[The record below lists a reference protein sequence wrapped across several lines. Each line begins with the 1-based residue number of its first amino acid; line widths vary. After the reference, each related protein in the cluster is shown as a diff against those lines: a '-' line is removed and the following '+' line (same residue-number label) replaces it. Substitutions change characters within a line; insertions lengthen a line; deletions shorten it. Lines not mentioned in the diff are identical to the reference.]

1 MTKKNRLSKEQSP
14 YLKQHES
21 NPVDWYPWGPEALK
35 KARDEDKPI
44 LLSVGYSAC
53 HWCHVMAHESFENE
67 ETAKLMNRSFVS
79 IKVDREERPDLDQI
93 YQNVAQVMTQG
104 GGWPLTVF
112 LTPDLKPFFGGTYFP
127 PEDRYGRPGFPRLLN
142 ALSDAYANQRENV
155 DSNAEKLLEAIEK
168 LESTDNE
175 SLRAESRHTGGLA
188 PGVAPKVAL
197 KDLESVTLRVLQ
209 GVDFIEGGLVGAPKF
224 PNTMTF
230 QFLWRMSKV
239 SQVEGAREG
248 ALVALTKMARGGIF
262 DQIGGGFHRYSVDDL
277 WAVPHFEKMLY
288 DNALLLK
295 LYGEVLVA
303 DSTLPDDVR
312 GLFEETLEKTLYYLD
327 REMRTPFGLF
337 MAAQD
342 ADSEGHEG
350 KFFVWT
356 PDQMRE
362 VLGEGDDFDLAS
374 QYYGVTQAGNF
385 EGGSTV
391 LFQAKSLTELQKSDP
406 RHATVENLER
416 VRQKLFEARSKR
428 IRPGDDDKA
437 LVAWN
442 GLLISGL
449 LWAAEGLARSKVK
462 ERKDLAASARFWA
475 EDVLD
480 RLVKM
485 TRTTETQRLPAIVTA
500 TGPRLNGYLD
510 DYAFM
515 AQAALDL
522 SRFANTAEKREAAL
536 THAAAWVDS
545 ALARFEDDEGG
556 FFFTSDDH
564 EKLIQR
570 PKSIHDQAIPSG
582 TAVLLTVAS
591 ALSEILED
599 DRSSRFRER
608 VAFHTESLAG
618 GVMRR
623 PFGSSEFL
631 CHLLQ
636 EVLGPIA
643 VSGPDAKALFQK
655 LESAT
660 AWTYWK
666 KDSQQWLVCQKQ
678 ACGAPLDSAE
688 EAEADIRMKFK
699 PVGP

>member
-1 MTKKNRLSKEQSP
+1 MVKKAGPSKNRLSKEQSP
-14 YLKQHES
+14 YLKQHEN
-21 NPVDWYPWGPEALK
+21 NPVDWYAWGPEALK
-35 KARDEDKPI
+35 KAKDENKPI

-67 ETAKLMNRSFVS
+67 ETAKLMNEYFVN

-127 PEDRYGRPGFPRLLN
+127 PEDRYGRPGFPRLLK
-142 ALSDAYANQRENV
+142 ALADAYKNQRENV
-155 DSNAEKLLEAIEK
+155 DENAAKLLDAIEK
-168 LESTDNE
+168 LESTDTE
-175 SLRAESRHTGGLA
+175 ALRDQSRHSGGLV
-188 PGVAPKVAL
+188 GSAPKLAL
-197 KDLESVTLRVLQ
+197 KDLESVSLRVLQ
-209 GVDFIEGGLVGAPKF
+209 GVDFVEGGMIGAPKF

-239 SQVEGAREG
+239 SSVEGAREG

-295 LYGEVLVA
+295 LYGEVLA
-303 DSTLPDDVR
+303 TDSDLPSEIRDLFESTLQ
-312 GLFEETLEKTLYYLD
+312 KTLTYLD

-350 KFFVWT
+350 KFFVWN
-356 PDQMRE
+356 PQQLED
-362 VLGEGDDFDLAS
+362 VLGNGPDLDLAKKF
-374 QYYGVTQAGNF
+374 YGVDSTGNF
-385 EGGSTV
+385 EGGMTV
-391 LFQAKSLTELQKSDP
+391 PYQAKTLSEISASSED
-406 RHATVENLER
+406 LER
-416 VRQKLFEARSKR
+416 IRQKLFKARSQR
-428 IRPGDDDKA
+428 VRPGDDDKA
-437 LVAWN
+437 LVGWN

-449 LWAAEGLARSKVK
+449 LWAGMGLARSADQG
-462 ERKDLAASARFWA
+462 RKKLGQESVQWA
-475 EDVLD
+475 EEVLNH
-480 RLVKM
+480 LVKL
-485 TRTTETQRLPAIVTA
+485 TRTSETQRLPAIVTEK
-500 TGPRLNGYLD
+500 GPRLNGYLD

-522 SRFANTAEKREAAL
+522 SRFSKSAETRSRAL
-536 THAAAWVDS
+536 DLSAAWVDA
-545 ALARFEDDEGG
+545 ALSRFEDDEGG

-570 PKSIHDQAIPSG
+570 PKSVHDQAIPSG
-582 TAVLLTVAS
+582 TAVLLQVAA

-599 DRSSRFRER
+599 DRASRFRER
-608 VAFHTESLAG
+608 TQFHTERLAG
-618 GVMRR
+618 GILRR

-636 EVLGPIA
+636 EVMGPIA
-643 VSGPDAKALFQK
+643 VSGPDSGELF
-655 LESAT
+655 ESLGQAT
-660 AWTYWK
+660 PFTYWK
-666 KDSQQWLVCQKQ
+666 KETQKWLVCHQQ
-678 ACGAPLDSAE
+678 ACGAPLDSVE
-688 EAEADIRMKFK
+688 DVKIDVRMKVK
-699 PVGP
+699 PVGA